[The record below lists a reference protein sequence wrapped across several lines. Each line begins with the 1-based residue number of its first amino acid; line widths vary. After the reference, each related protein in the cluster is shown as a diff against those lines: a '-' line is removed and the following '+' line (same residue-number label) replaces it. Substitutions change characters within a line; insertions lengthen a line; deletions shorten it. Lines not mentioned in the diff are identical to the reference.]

1 MALHLRILSVHSFNK
16 SIFLSLGGVGLL
28 MVGFFWVGLALDFPA
43 LENAMVGLT
52 AKHVVGYEVSV
63 LLGSDARDEIVDKVF
78 RTELAFSIL
87 QAFYSVLIFG
97 LAFTKGLFR
106 RLKLLALGV
115 GIPLLS
121 SLLLFWVKFLSDD
134 HIISSGEKTELFL
147 LSIIGASAGVA
158 LCWFGLVRFP
168 RKTKI
173 SLDDFEL
180 PSEVSEN
187 KSSDDLLDALKERDK
202 GKDGAGIE
210 SEQTE
215 ESGTA
220 EEENDQPAADTNE
233 EPPEESVEEEVPEA
247 IPALPPETLPDA
259 EEPEPIEEVA
269 EAQPVVEDTEDVP
282 PFPLPEIVEEA
293 SGETVEEAVPEA
305 VPALPPEILPEA
317 EEPEPIEEVAEAQP
331 AVEGIEAVPPFPLP
345 GIVEEASEETVEE
358 AVPEAVPELPPETLS
373 EAEEP
378 EPIEEVEAAQ
388 PAVEDTEDIPPS
400 PLPEIAEELPEE
412 SVGEEVP
419 EVVPDPSPEA
429 PLAQPAGTVELL
441 PSDPGSP
448 PDSQKSAN
456 PPPLD
461 NNPVEV
467 EGDEPSSPA

>member
-1 MALHLRILSVHSFNK
+1 
-16 SIFLSLGGVGLL
+16 

-158 LCWFGLVRFP
+158 LCWFGLLRLS

-187 KSSDDLLDALKERDK
+187 KSSDDLLDALKERDQ
-202 GKDGAGIE
+202 GKDGDGIE

-215 ESGTA
+215 EPRTA
-220 EEENDQPAADTNE
+220 EEENDQPAADKNE
-233 EPPEESVEEEVPEA
+233 EPPEGTVEEE
-247 IPALPPETLPDA
+247 
-259 EEPEPIEEVA
+259 
-269 EAQPVVEDTEDVP
+269 
-282 PFPLPEIVEEA
+282 
-293 SGETVEEAVPEA
+293 
-305 VPALPPEILPEA
+305 
-317 EEPEPIEEVAEAQP
+317 
-331 AVEGIEAVPPFPLP
+331 
-345 GIVEEASEETVEE
+345 
-358 AVPEAVPELPPETLS
+358 VPEAVPELPPETLP
-373 EAEEP
+373 EIEEP
-378 EPIEEVEAAQ
+378 EAIEEVAEAQ
-388 PAVEDTEDIPPS
+388 PVVEETEDVPPS

-448 PDSQKSAN
+448 PDSQKLAN

>member
-1 MALHLRILSVHSFNK
+1 MHLRILSVHSFNK

-121 SLLLFWVKFLSDD
+121 LLLLFWVKFLSDD
-134 HIISSGEKTELFL
+134 HIISSGEKTALFL

-187 KSSDDLLDALKERDK
+187 KPADDLLDALKERDQ
-202 GKDGAGIE
+202 GKDGDGIE

-215 ESGTA
+215 EPGTA

-233 EPPEESVEEEVPEA
+233 EPPEGTVEEEVPEA
-247 IPALPPETLPDA
+247 VPEPPPETLPEA
-259 EEPEPIEEVA
+259 EESEPIEEIV
-269 EAQPVVEDTEDVP
+269 EAQPVVDEIEDVSP
-282 PFPLPEIVEEA
+282 P
-293 SGETVEEAVPEA
+293 
-305 VPALPPEILPEA
+305 
-317 EEPEPIEEVAEAQP
+317 
-331 AVEGIEAVPPFPLP
+331 
-345 GIVEEASEETVEE
+345 
-358 AVPEAVPELPPETLS
+358 
-373 EAEEP
+373 
-378 EPIEEVEAAQ
+378 
-388 PAVEDTEDIPPS
+388 
-400 PLPEIAEELPEE
+400 PLPEIAEEPPEE
-412 SVGEEVP
+412 TVEEEVP
-419 EVVPDPSPEA
+419 EVVPEPSLKA
-429 PLAQPAGTVELL
+429 PLAQPAVTVELL
-441 PSDPGSP
+441 PSEPSDMGSP
-448 PDSQKSAN
+448 PDIHESAN

-461 NNPVEV
+461 HHPIEV
-467 EGDEPSSPA
+467 EGDEPSPPA